1 MMKDDFKLLRGFAD
15 GQTDRQMNK
24 WIMVIVESLLRL
36 KTFIYLF
43 LGKSLQQDISEDMNL
58 NKGKNFEYLNL

>member
-24 WIMVIVESLLRL
+24 WIMVIVVESLLQL
-36 KTFIYLF
+36 KTFIYLY

-58 NKGKNFEYLNL
+58 NKGKTLK